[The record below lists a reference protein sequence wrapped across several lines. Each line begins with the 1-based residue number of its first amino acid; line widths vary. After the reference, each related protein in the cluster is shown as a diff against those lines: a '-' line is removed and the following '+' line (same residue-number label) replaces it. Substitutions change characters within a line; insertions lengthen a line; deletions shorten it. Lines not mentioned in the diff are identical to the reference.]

1 MEYLINIMQ
10 GDIQYFFRLMVVG
23 LIYAI
28 LNHRVEVIIKIT
40 TEKTIF
46 TISILKKNLY
56 ISIIRNLANTCTYE

>member
-10 GDIQYFFRLMVVG
+10 GDIQYFFRLMIVG

-28 LNHRVEVIIKIT
+28 STRRVEVIIKIT
-40 TEKTIF
+40 AEKIVF

-56 ISIIRNLANTCTYE
+56 IRMY